1 MRVLRWIGI
10 GLVVVVAAL
19 VVAGMVARGR
29 DGPLGPF
36 PGGPLQAGERVDE
49 PVADWSFITELR
61 EAELQLL
68 EPPRSRTTW
77 LVVHEG
83 ALYIPCGF
91 PNQRW
96 LKQWP
101 HEAVR
106 DGRALLRVAGQ
117 LYPVTLVRVTDDEPF
132 VAINRLLAEKYGLGD
147 AAPDHETTWIF
158 RLDPRSETPG

>member
-10 GLVVVVAAL
+10 GLVVVVAVLA
-19 VVAGMVARGR
+19 VVGMVARGG

-36 PGGPLQAGERVDE
+36 PGGPLESGERVDE
-49 PVADWSFITELR
+49 AVADWSFVADLG

-91 PNQRW
+91 PNVRW

-101 HEAVR
+101 HQAMR
-106 DGRALLRVAGQ
+106 DGRAVLRVRERR
-117 LYPVTLVRVTDDEPF
+117 YPVTLVRITDDEPF
-132 VAINRLLAEKYGLGD
+132 AAVNRLLAGKYGVGD
-147 AAPDHETTWIF
+147 GAPDQDITWIF
-158 RLDPRSETPG
+158 RLDPRPAASG